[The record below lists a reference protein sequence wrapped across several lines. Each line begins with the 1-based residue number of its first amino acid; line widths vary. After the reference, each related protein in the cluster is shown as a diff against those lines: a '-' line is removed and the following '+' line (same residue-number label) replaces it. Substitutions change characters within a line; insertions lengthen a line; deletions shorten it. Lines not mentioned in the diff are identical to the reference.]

1 MAGAVDDSTVNI
13 VVDIIIIIFI
23 IIIII
28 IIFVIFIK
36 SHIYESLTIQCSV
49 VLA

>member
-1 MAGAVDDSTVNI
+1 MIQSELSYMAGAVDDSTVNI
-13 VVDIIIIIFI
+13 VVD
-23 IIIII
+23 III